1 MFKVNKLN
9 AIFARPDELARFAG
23 AKARRARLASAMPR
37 HATCPL
43 YLRKQGRRGRKAR
56 RAGIPSRLAGC
67 VMTERKIAGMTKRK
81 KEKTKSRT
89 LEYPVASKVRDLS
102 YLKSVIQN
110 NTFILTSIKLLV
122 KSILLKCLKNFV
134 I

>member
-1 MFKVNKLN
+1 M
-9 AIFARPDELARFAG
+9 
-23 AKARRARLASAMPR
+23 
-37 HATCPL
+37 
-43 YLRKQGRRGRKAR
+43 
-56 RAGIPSRLAGC
+56 
-67 VMTERKIAGMTKRK
+67 AGMTKRK

-122 KSILLKCLKNFV
+122 KGNLLKDNSIVNCRDGHCRDGT
-134 I
+134 